1 MTGQKG
7 KGVRASADTLQSG
20 RLVIVRSTITRTYLM
35 IKIIDVDKLPS
46 GHVLSKALIK
56 LKKDHERGL
65 LARHVVDKGD
75 TVEIHTPM
83 RKAS

>member
-1 MTGQKG
+1 MLSNRLTGRSTGQPSLG
-7 KGVRASADTLQSG
+7 L
-20 RLVIVRSTITRTYLM
+20 ILM
-35 IKIIDVDKLPS
+35 IKIIDVKNLPCN
-46 GHVLSKALIK
+46 HVLSKALIK